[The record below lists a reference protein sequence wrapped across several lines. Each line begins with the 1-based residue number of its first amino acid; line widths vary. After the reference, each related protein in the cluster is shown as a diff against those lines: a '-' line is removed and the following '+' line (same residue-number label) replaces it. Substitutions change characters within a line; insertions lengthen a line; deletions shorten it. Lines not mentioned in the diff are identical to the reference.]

1 MKETVDYITNELL
14 KRGIKSKIRKSK
26 KSKSMYIIV
35 KHMPEIRISD
45 HIGNGGVKQY
55 QYNIIIGD
63 KSIMSNKTTILIK
76 NNKAIFYYSKDDSD
90 KLINSYEVLYKKRNL
105 I

>member
-1 MKETVDYITNELL
+1 MKEITDNIVNELL

-26 KSKSMYIIV
+26 KSKSMYVLV
-35 KHMPEIRISD
+35 KSMPEIRISD
-45 HIGNGGVKQY
+45 HIASGGVKQY
-55 QYNIIIGD
+55 QYNVIIGD
-63 KSIMSNKTTILIK
+63 KSIMSNKTTIFI
-76 NNKAIFYYSKDDSD
+76 NHNKAIFYYSKEDIN